1 MKNSWVKKNA
11 LNLYLGASN
20 KIDGC
25 PYNES
30 GSRSEPDKLS
40 VMKSNQFSIQSRIRS
55 FRFAG
60 EGIFSFILKEHNAM
74 LHFMATV
81 VVITLGVLTGL
92 SSGEWMAILLSI
104 GLVWVAE
111 MFNTCIE
118 KLIDFIAPG
127 YHQQIKFIKDVAAG
141 AVLVAALV
149 ALAIGLIVFIPHLL
163 Y

>member
-1 MKNSWVKKNA
+1 
-11 LNLYLGASN
+11 
-20 KIDGC
+20 
-25 PYNES
+25 
-30 GSRSEPDKLS
+30 
-40 VMKSNQFSIQSRIRS
+40 MKSNQFTVHGRLRS

-60 EGIFSFILKEHNAM
+60 EGIFSFLQREHNAM
-74 LHFMATV
+74 LHFMATIA
-81 VVITLGVLTGL
+81 VITLGVLTGL
-92 SSGEWMAILLSI
+92 STGEWIAILLSI

-141 AVLVAALV
+141 AVLVAALI

>member
-1 MKNSWVKKNA
+1 MPVYAISA
-11 LNLYLGASN
+11 ASLL
-20 KIDGC
+20 K
-25 PYNES
+25 
-30 GSRSEPDKLS
+30 PDKLLI
-40 VMKSNQFSIQSRIRS
+40 MKSNQFTLQSRIKS

-81 VVITLGVLTGL
+81 AVITLGVLTGI
-92 SSGEWMAILLSI
+92 STSEWIAILLSI

-141 AVLVAALV
+141 AVLVAALI

>member
-1 MKNSWVKKNA
+1 
-11 LNLYLGASN
+11 
-20 KIDGC
+20 
-25 PYNES
+25 
-30 GSRSEPDKLS
+30 
-40 VMKSNQFSIQSRIRS
+40 MKSNQFTIHSRFRS

-60 EGIFSFILKEHNAM
+60 EGIFSFILREYNAM

-81 VVITLGVLTGL
+81 AVITLGVLTGI
-92 SSGEWMAILLSI
+92 STSEWIAILLSI

-141 AVLVAALV
+141 AVLVAALI

>member
-1 MKNSWVKKNA
+1 MKNSWVKN
-11 LNLYLGASN
+11 NGGSLYFGASG
-20 KIDGC
+20 KVDSYTLI
-25 PYNES
+25 ES
-30 GSRSEPDKLS
+30 GSRSESDKIS
-40 VMKSNQFSIQSRIRS
+40 NNKANQFSIQNRLRS

-60 EGIFSFILKEHNAM
+60 EGIYSFILKEHNAM
-74 LHFMATV
+74 LHFMATIA
-81 VVITLGVLTGL
+81 VITLGVLTGL
-92 SSGEWMAILLSI
+92 SLGEWMAILLSI

-141 AVLVAALV
+141 AVLVAALI
-149 ALAIGLIVFIPHLL
+149 AFAIGLIVFIPHLL

>member
-1 MKNSWVKKNA
+1 MKSSWFKKNMLNLYFGESGRVEGAPGKNGSWVK
-11 LNLYLGASN
+11 
-20 KIDGC
+20 
-25 PYNES
+25 PT
-30 GSRSEPDKLS
+30 KLS
-40 VMKSNQFSIQSRIRS
+40 IMKSNQFTVLGRLRS

-60 EGIFSFILKEHNAM
+60 EGIFSFLQKEHNAM
-74 LHFMATV
+74 LHFMATIA
-81 VVITLGVLTGL
+81 VITLGVLTGL
-92 SSGEWMAILLSI
+92 SLGEWIAVLISI
-104 GLVWVAE
+104 GMVWIAE

-141 AVLVAALV
+141 AVLVAALI

>member
-1 MKNSWVKKNA
+1 MKSSWLKRNG
-11 LNLYLGASN
+11 LSPYPGASN
-20 KIDGC
+20 KVDSYTCIE
-25 PYNES
+25 NES
-30 GSRSEPDKLS
+30 RMEPEKLS
-40 VMKSNQFSIQSRIRS
+40 IMRSNQFSIQNRIRS

-60 EGIFSFILKEHNAM
+60 EGIFSFLKKEHNAM
-74 LHFMATV
+74 LHFMATIA
-81 VVITLGVLTGL
+81 VITLGVLTGL
-92 SSGEWMAILLSI
+92 SLGEWMAILLSI

-141 AVLVAALV
+141 AVLVAALI

>member
-1 MKNSWVKKNA
+1 MKNSWFNKYG
-11 LNLYLGASN
+11 LNLYFGASN
-20 KIDGC
+20 KIES
-25 PYNES
+25 YNRIEN
-30 GSRSEPDKLS
+30 GSRAERDKLS
-40 VMKSNQFSIQSRIRS
+40 IMKSNQFSIQSRIRS

-60 EGIFSFILKEHNAM
+60 EGIFSFLLKEHNAM
-74 LHFMATV
+74 LHFMATIA
-81 VVITLGVLTGL
+81 VITLGVLTGL
-92 SSGEWMAILLSI
+92 SLGEWMAILLSI
-104 GLVWVAE
+104 GMVWVTE

-127 YHQQIKFIKDVAAG
+127 YHQKIKFIKDVAAG

>member
-1 MKNSWVKKNA
+1 MENSLFKKNG
-11 LNLYLGASN
+11 LNLNFSASN
-20 KIDGC
+20 KIDSYGC
-25 PYNES
+25 IEN
-30 GSRSEPDKLS
+30 GSRVEPDKLS
-40 VMKSNQFSIQSRIRS
+40 NMRSNQFSIQSRIRS

-81 VVITLGVLTGL
+81 AVITLGVLTGL
-92 SSGEWMAILLSI
+92 SLGEWLAILLSI

-141 AVLVAALV
+141 AVLVAAV
-149 ALAIGLIVFIPHLL
+149 IALAIGLIVFIPHLL

>member
-1 MKNSWVKKNA
+1 MKSSLLKKNG
-11 LNLYLGASN
+11 LNLYFGASN
-20 KIDGC
+20 KIDSYGC
-25 PYNES
+25 IEN
-30 GSRSEPDKLS
+30 GSRAESDKLS
-40 VMKSNQFSIQSRIRS
+40 IMKSNQFSIQSRIRS

-60 EGIFSFILKEHNAM
+60 EGISSFILKEQNAM

-81 VVITLGVLTGL
+81 AVITLGVLTGL
-92 SSGEWMAILLSI
+92 SLGEWTAILLSV

-141 AVLVAALV
+141 AVLVAALI
-149 ALAIGLIVFIPHLL
+149 AFAIGLIVFIPHLL